1 MTRAPSAY
9 FLFAE
14 AVRAQV
20 QAELQAENPEAKISV
35 ATLGKAIGERWR
47 ALSDEQKQHYKT
59 RAAEKAVEAGALFGS
74 AEGMGLLLLA
84 TRLVV
89 GLPLDTRAHRPISD
103 AMSHA

>member
-59 RAAEKAVEAGALFGS
+59 LAAEKAVEAGAPLARS
-74 AEGMGLLLLA
+74 KEWACLLWQRGLWWSCHW
-84 TRLVV
+84 TPGRE
-89 GLPLDTRAHRPISD
+89 DTVNS
-103 AMSHA
+103 